1 MMLGRVWQQVDLLLL
16 GRLLFAFAFST
27 KFILVT
33 RAVAAISNHTHLSPA
48 PSTVT
53 NMSSHTNTSHDTR
66 TLSHISSLHSRSCVA
81 DGRLYDLSANCYT
94 T

>member
-33 RAVAAISNHTHLSPA
+33 RAVAAISNHTHL
-48 PSTVT
+48 TVLLRLYRHT
-53 NMSSHTNTSHDTR
+53 NMSHHTPHESRHAHALAYLQSPLSFVCRGR
-66 TLSHISSLHSRSCVA
+66 TAV
-81 DGRLYDLSANCYT
+81 
-94 T
+94 